1 MLIIESESIMAN
13 NKTVWSS
20 SQGDLRKKDLTTS
33 TSSARRPNPSPK
45 GRGESLP
52 PQQQTIYLHRESA
65 GRGGKAVTLVRNLVL
80 SAEAMKSLAKRL
92 KQECGTGGTVKDG
105 VIEIQG
111 EHREKIA
118 GLLTKLGYKVKI
130 AGG

>member
-1 MLIIESESIMAN
+1 MSN
-13 NKTVWSS
+13 NKAVWSS
-20 SQGDLRKKDLTTS
+20 EHGDLRKTNEKLANT
-33 TSSARRPNPSPK
+33 K
-45 GRGESLP
+45 SLP
-52 PQQQTIYLHRESA
+52 PRQQTIYLHRESA
-65 GRGGKAVTLVRNLVL
+65 GRGGKAVTLVKNLVL
-80 SAEAMKSLAKRL
+80 SAEDMKSLAKRL

-118 GLLTKLGYKVKI
+118 SVLTQLGYKTKI

>member
-1 MLIIESESIMAN
+1 MSNN
-13 NKTVWSS
+13 NKTIWSS
-20 SQGDLRKKDLTTS
+20 EDGDLRKKEQTTS
-33 TSSARRPNPSPK
+33 HAK
-45 GRGESLP
+45 SLP
-52 PQQQTIYLHRESA
+52 PQQQTIYLHRESS
-65 GRGGKAVTLVRNLVL
+65 GRAGKAVTLVKKLIL
-80 SAEAMKSLAKRL
+80 SEDDLKALAKKL

-118 GLLTKLGYKVKI
+118 DVLQKLGYKVKI